1 MSECKTHINNLEYIL
16 SEVTRKNRSFDD
28 MDITLRLHLVIKYL
42 ETKKPHLDLL
52 EGRYL
57 WNQNT

>member
-57 WNQNT
+57 